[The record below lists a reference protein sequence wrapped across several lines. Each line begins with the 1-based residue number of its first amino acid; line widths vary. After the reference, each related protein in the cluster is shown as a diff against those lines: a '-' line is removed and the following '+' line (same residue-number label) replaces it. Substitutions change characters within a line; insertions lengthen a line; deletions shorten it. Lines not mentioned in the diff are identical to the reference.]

1 MKNRIVHLGIIGIF
15 VSLYFLVATISMINS
30 VAFFDLAHTGLMN
43 WALAIGFELG
53 AAASLAAII
62 ILDKTN
68 KTMVWSLF
76 ILLTAF
82 QMMANSYHA
91 FVNLED
97 FQGWIEL
104 FGLQNEE
111 LIFQKRVLSIVS
123 GAVLPIVALG
133 FIKSLTDYLRPEKEE
148 TSKVDDYFEARNKQ
162 MVDIVEK
169 NSLREQARR
178 KENFAKAEKER
189 RANNIKQADETEYL
203 INRGED
209 ETEYPLKSEANKEH
223 LEESIEQASKVESES
238 EVEESKAESV
248 KATTPQSDDLEIRV
262 DEETGTTYVKS
273 KRSNPL

>member
-1 MKNRIVHLGIIGIF
+1 MKNRIVHQGIIGIF
-15 VSLYFLVATISMINS
+15 CSLYFLVATISMINS

-68 KTMVWSLF
+68 KAMVWGLF
-76 ILLTAF
+76 LLLTAF

-104 FGLQNEE
+104 FGLQDEE

-123 GAVLPIVALG
+123 GAVLPVVALG
-133 FIKSLTDYLRPEKEE
+133 FIKSLTDYLKPDSKE
-148 TSKVDDYFEARNKQ
+148 SKIDDYYEARNKH
-162 MVDIVEK
+162 MVDIVERGDK
-169 NSLREQARR
+169 ARR
-178 KENFAKAEKER
+178 KENFEQVDKER
-189 RANNIKQADETEYL
+189 RIENIKEADKVIEESIKQADE
-203 INRGED
+203 I
-209 ETEYPLKSEANKEH
+209 
-223 LEESIEQASKVESES
+223 ESKS

-248 KATTPQSDDLEIRV
+248 KATTPQSDDLEIHV
-262 DEETGTTYVKS
+262 DEESGTTFIKS
-273 KRSNPL
+273 KNKNNPL

>member
-1 MKNRIVHLGIIGIF
+1 MKNRIVHRGIIAIF

-30 VAFFDLAHTGLMN
+30 VAFFDLAHTGFMN

-68 KTMVWSLF
+68 KAMVWGLF
-76 ILLTAF
+76 LLLTSF

-91 FVNLED
+91 FVNLDE

-104 FGLQNEE
+104 FGLQDEE

-133 FIKSLTDYLRPEKEE
+133 FIKSLTDYLKPDSKE
-148 TSKVDDYFEARNKQ
+148 SKIDDYYEARNQ
-162 MVDIVEK
+162 HMIDIVEK
-169 NSLREQARR
+169 GNAARR
-178 KENFAKAEKER
+178 KENFEKADKER
-189 RANNIKQADETEYL
+189 RAENFEKAVEESIKQADEIES
-203 INRGED
+203 
-209 ETEYPLKSEANKEH
+209 KSD
-223 LEESIEQASKVESES
+223 
-238 EVEESKAESV
+238 VEESKAESV
-248 KATTPQSDDLEIRV
+248 KATTPQSDELEISV

-273 KRSNPL
+273 INKSNPL